1 MIEGMQMNRRLIA
14 LAAAVV
20 LALGMTACS
29 QATSDKAAD
38 TAKSAGQDV
47 KHATQDAGQA
57 VNDAAKATVKAVDD
71 AATATGEAVKDAT
84 N

>member
-1 MIEGMQMNRRLIA
+1 MKKRLFA
-14 LAAAVV
+14 LAVAIV

-29 QATSDKAAD
+29 KATSDKAAD
-38 TAKSAGQDV
+38 AANSAGQDV
-47 KHATQDAGQA
+47 KHAAQDAGQA
-57 VNDAAKATVKAVDD
+57 VNDAAKATVKAVDK